1 MKWKSSKYVLLV
13 ILLQNATGVILN
25 HSTGQAL
32 DPDDLPEAW
41 FEARQ
46 PHLAPRHPVAGGPP
60 LL

>member
-1 MKWKSSKYVLLV
+1 MEILKILLV